1 MRCNRYPGTM
11 VVLQTSAPHRISVS
25 HPPPRQNTEQLP
37 QSHAILVHISRQ
49 PPTRETMSSAES
61 IASEAIENFISA
73 EQRNNM
79 PSEEPMTPPTY
90 HEGCMST
97 PQPQNGYIDG
107 EALSNRLDNPVPIM
121 YQPTLPKNGDSL
133 SDILNKYPAPIEFQQ
148 YLESI
153 DDRSHIIGLF
163 MNVVY
168 GPVGNSRIR

>member
-1 MRCNRYPGTM
+1 M

-37 QSHAILVHISRQ
+37 QSHEILVHISRQ

-61 IASEAIENFISA
+61 IASEAIEKFISA

-97 PQPQNGYIDG
+97 PQPQTGYIDG

-168 GPVGNSRIR
+168 GPIGNSRIR